1 MYYSGSYVNRVLKKS
16 RKKRGGWV
24 KRIGNKLA
32 GFFIVCMI
40 ALLFIVELWVILEM
54 VIAIDILVL

>member
-1 MYYSGSYVNRVLKKS
+1 MYYSATYVNRALKKA

-32 GFFIVCMI
+32 GFFI
-40 ALLFIVELWVILEM
+40 ALLIVMWGYIGIVTALGILM
-54 VIAIDILVL
+54 G